1 MKTIAIVVAAF
12 LIAFMAYR
20 LWAMLAKDSAALA
33 AIPDDQLIGHYK
45 WELAEGRD
53 GKKYAAEYRRRH
65 GGLPC

>member
-1 MKTIAIVVAAF
+1 MKEIALAVAAVF
-12 LIAFMAYR
+12 VAFVAYKIF
-20 LWAMLAKDSAALA
+20 AMFAKDRAAMA

-53 GKKYAAEYRRRH
+53 GKKYAAEYERRH